1 MANYTYPGTD
11 TVKNKFGA
19 TSHDQLERLEGS
31 FVEARAT
38 EMALG
43 HGPQGRF
50 DADHLRAIHH
60 HLFQDVYEWAG
71 HTRDEPVEL
80 SDGTIATE
88 PVMRK
93 PGGADFLIGRFIP
106 GALNDLANKVREADC
121 LRGLSR
127 EEFAARSADIMAE
140 LNAIHPFR
148 EGNGRTQRTFV
159 RELAKEAGHSL
170 DFAVVSKER
179 MIQASIA
186 ANEQGDPTMMRRL
199 FNEIS
204 DPSRVAALRQA
215 IEFFEKQRFPWN
227 DRYLATTEPG
237 YQVELTMVGTAGEH
251 FMARTRSQILIGNKS
266 DLPVPHP
273 RSHETFTIVPGR
285 TGRNPTT
292 PRGRGGR
299 SR

>member
-1 MANYTYPGTD
+1 VANYTYPGTD
-11 TVKNKFGA
+11 TVKNRFSA
-19 TSHDQLERLEGS
+19 TNHDDLERLEGS

-38 EMALG
+38 EIALG
-43 HGPQGRF
+43 YGPQGRF
-50 DADHLRAIHH
+50 DADHLKAIHR

-71 HTRDEPVEL
+71 HTRDEHVEL

-88 PVMRK
+88 PLMHK

-106 GALNDLANKVREADC
+106 GALDDLANRVHAADC
-121 LRGLSR
+121 LRDLSR
-127 EEFAARSADIMAE
+127 QEFATRAADIIAD

-148 EGNGRTQRTFV
+148 EGNGRTQRTLV

-170 DFAVVSKER
+170 DFTVVSKER
-179 MIQASIA
+179 MIEASIA
-186 ANEQGDPTMMRRL
+186 ANEHGDPTMMRRL

-237 YQVELTMVGTAGEH
+237 HQVELTMVGTAGEH
-251 FMARTRSQILIGNKS
+251 FMARTRSQILIGNTS
-266 DLPVPHP
+266 DLPAPRP
-273 RSHETFTIVPGR
+273 RSHETFTIVPG
-285 TGRNPTT
+285 GAGENPTT